1 MLGRRRRE
9 GNHGFLSCSRLLNCL
24 PKLNDCKTNTSI
36 CYRLGFV
43 IYKQCLLEAV
53 MVYNLIA
60 VMYFLEKEGIHQ
72 KQAMVRL
79 CTKIWTRS
87 TGRKEPLL
95 PSEKQSLIYK
105 VWRAANFSWKGPK
118 GCQVA
123 EIHRIICMLCYLLC
137 NYWHFW
143 RNGLPI
149 GVLYIFFAV
158 CTTSFLLRMEK
169 KKKNKKRKT
178 PVHLDYI

>member
-53 MVYNLIA
+53 TVYNLIA
-60 VMYFLEKEGIHQ
+60 VTYFLEKEGIHQ
-72 KQAMVRL
+72 KQVMVRL

-87 TGRKEPLL
+87 NGRKEPPL

-105 VWRAANFSWKGPK
+105 VEGLLLSLGKAPK
-118 GCQVA
+118 AGKWLKFTESFA
-123 EIHRIICMLCYLLC
+123 CYAI
-137 NYWHFW
+137 YS
-143 RNGLPI
+143 
-149 GVLYIFFAV
+149 AV
-158 CTTSFLLRMEK
+158 TGISEELAFLLGFCTFFLRSV
-169 KKKNKKRKT
+169 
-178 PVHLDYI
+178 PHHFS

>member
-53 MVYNLIA
+53 TVYNLIA

-72 KQAMVRL
+72 KQVMVRL

-87 TGRKEPLL
+87 NGRKEPPL

-105 VWRAANFSWKGPK
+105 VEGLLISLGKAQRLASGWNSQNHLHVMLSTLQLLAFLKNWPSYWGFVHFFCGLY
-118 GCQVA
+118 
-123 EIHRIICMLCYLLC
+123 HIISLK
-137 NYWHFW
+137 
-143 RNGLPI
+143 NG
-149 GVLYIFFAV
+149 
-158 CTTSFLLRMEK
+158 K
-169 KKKNKKRKT
+169 KKKE
-178 PVHLDYI
+178 